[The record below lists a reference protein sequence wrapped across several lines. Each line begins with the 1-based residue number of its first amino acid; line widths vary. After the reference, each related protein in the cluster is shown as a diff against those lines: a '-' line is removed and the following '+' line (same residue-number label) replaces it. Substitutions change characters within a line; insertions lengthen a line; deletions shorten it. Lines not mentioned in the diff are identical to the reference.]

1 MGRQASFWVLVIVA
15 AAVGVLFFRV
25 MQPFLLPLLLACVVA
40 MLVRPYY
47 EWTAER
53 LGKRRNL
60 AAALYTLLF
69 LLVVLLPLTVA
80 LFVAGRELLNVGKEL
95 AGTDWENHPLLLKL
109 RALLA
114 DRVSPEE
121 WNDLKKSSFSSVQS
135 LIGGVYSKT
144 QSLISNVI
152 ELVVGL
158 AVTSFGLFYFLTDG
172 PQLAVT
178 LRRLSPLDT
187 ADEEVLLEGFEKV
200 CRGVVLATLACAL
213 FQAVA
218 AGLGFAILG
227 VHKVW
232 LLSVLTMFTAMIPF
246 IGAASVW
253 GCVAVSL
260 FWTGHWQAGLFLVAY
275 GSLVVSSM
283 DNLLRAYVIHDSAQL
298 HPLVALISV
307 LGAIQVVGLW
317 GILLG
322 PVVASFFY
330 ALLKILRDR
339 HWDSAA
345 PPSAAARQP
354 IC

>member
-200 CRGVVLATLACAL
+200 CRGVVLATLAVGPDDVYRHDPLHRRRLRLGLRRGQPVLDRAL
-213 FQAVA
+213 
-218 AGLGFAILG
+218 AGGTLPRRL
-227 VHKVW
+227 W
-232 LLSVLTMFTAMIPF
+232 QSRRLLD
-246 IGAASVW
+246 G
-253 GCVAVSL
+253 
-260 FWTGHWQAGLFLVAY
+260 
-275 GSLVVSSM
+275 
-283 DNLLRAYVIHDSAQL
+283 
-298 HPLVALISV
+298 
-307 LGAIQVVGLW
+307 
-317 GILLG
+317 
-322 PVVASFFY
+322 
-330 ALLKILRDR
+330 
-339 HWDSAA
+339 
-345 PPSAAARQP
+345 
-354 IC
+354 